1 MIGRLC
7 TTSPRDE
14 VLTISS
20 FSIGGIFAYNSTLDI
35 KYDLILKFAFLIFK
49 VFPYGGVQRDMLRI
63 AHDCV
68 NAGHEVTIYT
78 GEWRGDMPDAR
89 IRVEILPGSG
99 WLNHQRHQ
107 SLIKAMHKAVAEN
120 PADLIVGFNRMAG
133 LDVYYAADP
142 CYIEKAREERSWLYR
157 LTGRY
162 RFFAGAEKAVMD
174 EQGDCRILLLTE
186 REKYSFQQWYRTPNE
201 RFHLLPP
208 NIPLEKFAN
217 KNREHCRAYAREQFG
232 LPQDA
237 NVVLTVGS
245 AFVRKG
251 VDRAIDAIAALP
263 EDLKTKTWL
272 VAVGEYESNSDM
284 QAYCEKRGVVHR
296 CIHAGGRADVADL
309 MMGAD
314 VLAHPARSELAG
326 IVLIEAMTAGL
337 PVLVTDV
344 CGYAPRIAEANAGI
358 VLPSP
363 YRQADMNHGLATML
377 EQSRQVSWRA
387 SGQAYVK
394 HIKDT
399 SSATAEAD
407 YIVAYASQKV
417 MQYV

>member
-1 MIGRLC
+1 
-7 TTSPRDE
+7 
-14 VLTISS
+14 
-20 FSIGGIFAYNSTLDI
+20 
-35 KYDLILKFAFLIFK
+35 
-49 VFPYGGVQRDMLRI
+49 MLRI

-68 NAGHEVTIYT
+68 AAGHEVTIYT
-78 GEWRGDMPDAR
+78 GQWRGDMPDAR
-89 IRVEILPGSG
+89 IRVEILPSQG

-107 SLIKAMHKAVAEN
+107 SLIDAMQKALKQTPV
-120 PADLIVGFNRMAG
+120 DLVVGFNRMAG

-142 CYIEKAREERSWLYR
+142 CYVERAHEERSWLYR

-162 RFFAGAEKAVMD
+162 RFFAAAEKAVMGAD
-174 EQGDCRILLLTE
+174 SSCRILLLTE
-186 REKYSFQQWYRTPNE
+186 REKYSFQQWYGTPNE

-208 NIPLEKFAN
+208 SIPLEKFAD
-217 KNREHCRAYAREQFG
+217 KNRLHCREYVRQQFN

-263 EDLKTKTWL
+263 EDLKLKTWL
-272 VAVGEYESNSDM
+272 IAIGEYESNSNM
-284 QAYCEKRGVVHR
+284 QAYCEKLGIAHR
-296 CIHAGGRADVADL
+296 CIQAGGRADVADL

-314 VLAHPARSELAG
+314 VFAHPARSELAG

-344 CGYAPRIAEANAGI
+344 CGYAPLVAEADAGI

-363 YRQADMNHGLATML
+363 YQQADMNHALVMML
-377 EQSRQVSWRA
+377 QQSRQLSWRA
-387 SGQAYVK
+387 SGQAYVAQIK
-394 HIKDT
+394 HA

-407 YIVAYASQKV
+407 YMIAYAEQKA
-417 MQYV
+417 MQHG